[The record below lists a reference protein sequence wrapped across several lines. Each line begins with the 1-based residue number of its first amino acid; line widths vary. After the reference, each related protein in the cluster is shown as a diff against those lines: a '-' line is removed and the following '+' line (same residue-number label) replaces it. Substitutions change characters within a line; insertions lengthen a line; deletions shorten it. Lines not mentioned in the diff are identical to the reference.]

1 MDNDDVAKLRECLE
15 CMTLQ
20 IEKAKKALDGID
32 NNLTEAYKAI
42 DAVQY
47 DYENIKHLTKER

>member
-1 MDNDDVAKLRECLE
+1 
-15 CMTLQ
+15 MTIQ
-20 IEKAKKALDGID
+20 IEKAKTALDGID

-47 DYENIKHLTKER
+47 DYENLKELTKER